1 MIADPSPCKL
11 KSAPSGHIAVT
22 FEQIT
27 QFPNPPGLRMSEAGE
42 FYDLSCYLLPFGL
55 GGAMNLHDVCR
66 AALTFIGSAEKLCGI
81 CITILQKK
89 N

>member
-22 FEQIT
+22 FERMT

-55 GGAMNLHDVCR
+55 GGAMNLNDVCR
-66 AALTFIGSAEKLCGI
+66 AALTFIGSAKKIVWYLHNY
-81 CITILQKK
+81 LAKK